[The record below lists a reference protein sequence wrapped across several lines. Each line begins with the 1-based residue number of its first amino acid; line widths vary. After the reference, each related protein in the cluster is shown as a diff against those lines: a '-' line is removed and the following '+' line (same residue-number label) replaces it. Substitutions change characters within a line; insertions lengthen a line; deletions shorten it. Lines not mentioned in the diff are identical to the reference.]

1 MLIWFLFWFVLIP
14 QARILEWVAI
24 SFSRGSSQPRDL
36 PNPGVKLW
44 SLVLQ
49 ADSLPSEPPAKP
61 IKMIVIVQLLSHAQ
75 LFVTPWTVACQAS
88 CPSLSPR
95 ACSNACPLSWW
106 CLPTISSSVI
116 LFPCLQSFP
125 ASESFPM
132 SRLFLSGDQSLGA
145 SDSASVFLMNI

>member
-61 IKMIVIVQLLSHAQ
+61 IKMIVIVQLLSRAQ
-75 LFVTPWTVACQAS
+75 LFVTPWIVACQAS

-95 ACSNACPLSWW
+95 VCSNACPLSWW
-106 CLPTISSSVI
+106 CLPTTHPLSSSS
-116 LFPCLQSFP
+116 LAFN
-125 ASESFPM
+125 
-132 SRLFLSGDQSLGA
+132 LSQHQSLFQWVG
-145 SDSASVFLMNI
+145 SSHQMTKVLELQIQHQFF